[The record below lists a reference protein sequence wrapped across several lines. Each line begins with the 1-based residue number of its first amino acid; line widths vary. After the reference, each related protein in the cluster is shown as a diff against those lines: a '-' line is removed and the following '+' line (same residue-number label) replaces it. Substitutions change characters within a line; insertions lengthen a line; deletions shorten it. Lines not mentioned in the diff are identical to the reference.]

1 MTSAA
6 RIPVFLL
13 TGGLGSGKTTLLAS
27 WLRQPALERA
37 ALVINEIGEVGL
49 DDRLLLP
56 ITQSGEGAA
65 LLANT
70 CICCSGLPGLEEA
83 MADLYRARLE
93 RRIPRFDMVVI
104 ETTGLAEPQGVR
116 EAFARDAL
124 LRERYVL
131 AGVIT
136 TVSATAAAALDTR
149 EELRAQVEG
158 ADLLVVTK
166 VDRVDVGALAAL
178 EQRLRA
184 LNPQAAL
191 ARSAQADLAADEALR
206 LLPPPRD
213 ESGGLPTAV
222 NRPSTDGSQPPPTT
236 THDHAHGHE
245 HHHHRHAAEA
255 LFVPLPRPVA
265 RAALAQAVQRC
276 VAAGADT
283 LLRLKGVVLADDGS
297 PVAVQWALGDQEAV
311 LAPFSGEAPVYG
323 LTVIATGVEQ
333 AAELGRRLAAL
344 DRPA

>member
-206 LLPPPRD
+206 LLPPPKNH
-213 ESGGLPTAV
+213 A
-222 NRPSTDGSQPPPTT
+222 GSQPLPAT
-236 THDHAHGHE
+236 THDDEKPGHAHHDD
-245 HHHHRHAAEA
+245 HHHRHAAEA
-255 LFVPLPRPVA
+255 LFVPLPRPVP